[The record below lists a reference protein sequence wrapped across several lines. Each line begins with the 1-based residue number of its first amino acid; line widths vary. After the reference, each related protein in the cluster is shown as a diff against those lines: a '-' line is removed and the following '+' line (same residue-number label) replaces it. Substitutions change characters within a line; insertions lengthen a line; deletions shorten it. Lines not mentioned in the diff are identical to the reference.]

1 MNVSEDLES
10 HLRGER
16 SSDVVD
22 FALEESA
29 DMRMDRYVPV
39 IIVGAGPVGLTL
51 ASDLAWRGVDCLIIE
66 ARTSINPHP
75 RAISIGVRTME
86 HFRRLGLDQKV
97 IDAGVPRGQRLDVIY
112 VTRMLGREIHRF
124 PIPSIKDLVDRRE
137 ALARD
142 IPETS
147 ASPFYKTWT
156 AQAPLERVLDAHIS
170 AQPRVEFRRGWRLES
185 FTQDDRRVEAR
196 LVNDAAGASE
206 IVTANFLIG
215 CDGAASPVREGLGI
229 ALSGRGALGAAL
241 GLYFRAPGLRALLGA
256 KAGVMYWP
264 LAPGCG
270 GTIYTI
276 NGGDEW
282 VFNRYFSPGEKP
294 HIADPVAL
302 IKAAI
307 GMDME
312 VELISALEWTPR
324 QLVAE
329 SYGTRRVFL
338 AGDACHLF
346 VPTGGFG
353 MNTGIG
359 DAVDLAWKIE
369 ATLAGWGG
377 PSLLASYDRE
387 RRPIGLRNTLEAADN
402 YARSGDLFSAVGEIE
417 NEDANGERQRAAI
430 AASLPPKI
438 KHFAPIGVHLGYH
451 YDHSPIIV
459 PDGTPTPKS
468 ESASYSPTARPGHR
482 APHVWLDDGRSTL
495 DLFGRG
501 FVLLCFSGAP
511 EDCAPLLQAAHQRG
525 VPLTVHRINEASAA
539 AAYERRFCLVRP
551 DGHVAWRGDQAPS
564 DPLGVIDMVRGSKP
578 AT

>member
-1 MNVSEDLES
+1 MASA
-10 HLRGER
+10 RGLWR
-16 SSDVVD
+16 DR
-22 FALEESA
+22 ALKEESSMGA
-29 DMRMDRYVPV
+29 THHVPV

-51 ASDLAWRGVDCLIIE
+51 ASDLAWRGVACLVIE
-66 ARTSINPHP
+66 ARTTINPHP
-75 RAISIGVRTME
+75 RAISIGVRSME

-97 IDAGVPRGQRLDVIY
+97 IDAGVPRDQRLDVIY
-112 VTRMLGREIHRF
+112 VTRILGREIHRF
-124 PIPSIKDLVDRRE
+124 PIPSIDDLVECRE
-137 ALARD
+137 ELARD
-142 IPETS
+142 IPETR

-156 AQAPLERVLDAHIS
+156 AQAPLERVLDAHIT
-170 AQPRVEFRRGWRLES
+170 AQPCVEFRRGWRLEA
-185 FTQDDRRVEAR
+185 FTEENGCVEAR
-196 LVNDAAGASE
+196 LVDAARGSTQ
-206 IVTANFLIG
+206 IVTADFLVG
-215 CDGAASPVREGLGI
+215 CDGAASPVREGLGV
-229 ALSGRGALGAAL
+229 ALTGRGALGAAL
-241 GLYFRAPGLRALLGA
+241 GLYFRAPGLRARLGA

-276 NGGDEW
+276 DGGDEW

-294 HIADPVAL
+294 DIDDPLAL

-307 GMDME
+307 GAEME
-312 VELISALEWTPR
+312 VELISALDWIPR

-353 MNTGIG
+353 MNTGVG

-402 YARSGDLFSAVGEIE
+402 YARSGDIFSAVGQIE
-417 NEDANGERQRAAI
+417 SEDAVGERQRTAI

-451 YDHSPIIV
+451 YDQSPIIM
-459 PDGTPTPKS
+459 PDGTPPP
-468 ESASYSPTARPGHR
+468 ENDAASYTPTSRPGHR
-482 APHVWLDDGRSTL
+482 APHVWLADGRSTL

-501 FVLLCFSGAP
+501 FALLCFGGAADDSAGLIEAARARGAP
-511 EDCAPLLQAAHQRG
+511 LSVHAIDETSVAA
-525 VPLTVHRINEASAA
+525 I
-539 AAYERRFCLVRP
+539 YEKRFCLVRP
-551 DGHVAWRGDQAPS
+551 DGHVAWRGDQPPT
-564 DPLGVIDMVRGSKP
+564 DPAAMMDMVCG
-578 AT
+578 A

>member
-1 MNVSEDLES
+1 
-10 HLRGER
+10 
-16 SSDVVD
+16 
-22 FALEESA
+22 
-29 DMRMDRYVPV
+29 MRINHHVPV
-39 IIVGAGPVGLTL
+39 IIVGAGPVGLAL
-51 ASDLAWRGVDCLIIE
+51 ASDLAWRGVACMIVE

-97 IDAGVPRGQRLDVIY
+97 IDAGVPREQRLDVIY

-124 PIPSIKDLVDRRE
+124 SIPSIDDLVERRE
-137 ALARD
+137 ALSRD

-156 AQAPLERVLDAHIS
+156 AQAPLELVLDAHIT
-170 AQPRVEFRRGWRLES
+170 AQPCVEFRRGWRLES

-196 LVNDAAGASE
+196 LVNDATGSQQ
-206 IVTANFLIG
+206 IVTADFLVG

-276 NGGDEW
+276 DGGDEW

-294 HIADPVAL
+294 QIADPVAL

-307 GMDME
+307 GVEME
-312 VELISALEWTPR
+312 VKLISALDWIPR

-369 ATLAGWGG
+369 AALAGWGG

-387 RRPIGLRNTLEAADN
+387 RRPIGVRNTLEAADN
-402 YARSGDLFSAVGEIE
+402 YARSGDLFSAVGQIE
-417 NEDANGERQRAAI
+417 DEDAVGERQRAAI

-468 ESASYSPTARPGHR
+468 EAASYAPTARPGHR
-482 APHVWLDDGRSTL
+482 APHVWLADGRSTL

-501 FVLLCFSGAP
+501 FTLLCFGGAAS
-511 EDCAPLLQAAHQRG
+511 DCAQLTEAARERGLPLS
-525 VPLTVHRINEASAA
+525 VHCIDEAPAA
-539 AAYERRFCLVRP
+539 AAYEQHFCLVRP

-564 DPLGVIDMVRGSKP
+564 DPGAVIDIVRGAQS
-578 AT
+578 AI